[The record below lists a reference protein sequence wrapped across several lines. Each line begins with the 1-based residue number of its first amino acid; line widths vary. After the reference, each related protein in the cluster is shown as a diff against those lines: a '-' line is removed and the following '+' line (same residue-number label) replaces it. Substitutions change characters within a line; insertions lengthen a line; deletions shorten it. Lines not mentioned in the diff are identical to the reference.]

1 MKTLSVIIDALL
13 VLLIVGGVAV
23 CIVGGAMFCELQL
36 FSGVGILASI
46 ACLIIGHMLPDRFTD
61 IKYWEGGWTLVAIIL
76 YAISLVGIST
86 GLRVVHDGDELKIVT
101 PFYPIGKE
109 LCSGH
114 RIDTLK
120 HIPYCYERDQSGY
133 YVNYCDVFLLQGKTS
148 SSLFTKT
155 SLIAQG
161 HRFSFAKRN
170 FGHGELCV
178 CSFTDMNGVRKT
190 IDMYGHNVND
200 SVYKPHVID
209 NIPDYGIADI

>member
-1 MKTLSVIIDALL
+1 
-13 VLLIVGGVAV
+13 
-23 CIVGGAMFCELQL
+23 MFCELQL

-76 YAISLVGIST
+76 YATSLVGIST

-133 YVNYCDVFLLQGKTS
+133 YVNYSDVFLLQGKTS

-178 CSFTDMNGVRKT
+178 CSLTDMNGVRKT

>member
-76 YAISLVGIST
+76 YATSLVGIST

-101 PFYPIGKE
+101 LFYPIGKE

>member
-76 YAISLVGIST
+76 YATSLVGIST

-101 PFYPIGKE
+101 SFYPIGKE